1 MKHDKHIHFRKIA
14 LKRELSL
21 WQTTM
26 MGIGIII
33 GAGIYALLG
42 KAAGMA
48 GNGIWISFIVA
59 AFVAALTGLS
69 YAELSSIFPKAGA
82 EYVYTKKAFG
92 RRLAF
97 LVGWLIIIGGIIASA
112 TVALGFAGYFFSL
125 SGIPIIPVAIVI
137 ILLMSL
143 IIFLGIKQSA
153 SVAIVC
159 TIVEIAGVLLIIFV
173 GLPYFGS
180 IDYFEIPSSAGV
192 LSAAALIFFAFIG
205 FEEIS
210 RLSEETKKPTKTIPK
225 ALVLSIVITTI
236 IYILVAVSAV
246 SILGWQKL
254 SSSSSPMSDV
264 ASAALGS
271 DAFLMLTIIAL
282 FSTSN
287 TVLLLLLATS
297 RITYGMA
304 QQRSLP
310 KSFGRVSKKTRTPWV
325 AIIIIGIF
333 SLFFVFFEKIEMV
346 ANAANFTI
354 FVTFAVINLSVIRLR
369 YSNKKKRGFRVPLN
383 IGKFPVLPLLGAAAS
398 LIMIAGISLDIIAAG
413 IAIIIIGLL
422 VGERWCMKK

>member
-413 IAIIIIGLL
+413 IVIIIIGLL
-422 VGERWCMKK
+422 VGEKWGMKR

>member
-422 VGERWCMKK
+422 VGEKWGMKR